1 MQQVH
6 AKKFLGQ
13 HFLTDLNVARR
24 IAETLTQG
32 PVLEIGPGMGVL
44 TQFLLKNPDIDLT
57 AIELDRES
65 VAYLKEWYP
74 ELKLIEGDF
83 LKLDL
88 NKLYPEGEFCVIGN
102 YPYNISSQIFFKV
115 LDYKDRI
122 PVCSGMIQK
131 EVAERLASRPGKK
144 AYGILSVLLQ
154 AWYDIEY
161 LFTVD
166 EHVFNPPPKVKSAV
180 VRLCRNSR
188 HELGCDE
195 ALFKTVVK
203 TAFNQRRKQMRNSL
217 QGIVGKGNPIL
228 NNEIFTKRPEQ
239 LSVEEFINL
248 TKLIDLLDVS
258 DKTED
263 TLEGFLKIDIQEDE
277 EMEEIEM
284 SSRYIQTDDSIV
296 ANSNFLKEN
305 FEVEPVNFI
314 LKNNILV
321 TTRDVDLESFN
332 ETVKKMF
339 VNTRNFPS
347 GYHVLVALMETRVE
361 KDADLIED
369 TTDMITALSGEIN
382 ATDQVDE
389 DVLIQIKDLQEKVTV
404 IRQNIMECG
413 VRGVLV
419 LLVAAAK
426 MDKQRVISN
435 LLKCDFFP
443 EELQPRLTMVIKDI
457 NSLFDYTRFGFDRLD
472 YLQDTFLGLVNI
484 EQNKIIKIFTVI
496 NIIFLPP
503 TLIASMFGMNFL
515 DVPKMGWIKGFGF
528 TLVLMIIFNALILL
542 IFKKK
547 KWL

>member
-1 MQQVH
+1 MSELRIFYKDNEKIKV
-6 AKKFLGQ
+6 AK
-13 HFLTDLNVARR
+13 TISA
-24 IAETLTQG
+24 
-32 PVLEIGPGMGVL
+32 
-44 TQFLLKNPDIDLT
+44 LK
-57 AIELDRES
+57 ELD
-65 VAYLKEWYP
+65 K
-74 ELKLIEGDF
+74 
-83 LKLDL
+83 
-88 NKLYPEGEFCVIGN
+88 
-102 YPYNISSQIFFKV
+102 
-115 LDYKDRI
+115 KDI
-122 PVCSGMIQK
+122 I
-131 EVAERLASRPGKK
+131 
-144 AYGILSVLLQ
+144 
-154 AWYDIEY
+154 W
-161 LFTVD
+161 
-166 EHVFNPPPKVKSAV
+166 
-180 VRLCRNSR
+180 
-188 HELGCDE
+188 
-195 ALFKTVVK
+195 
-203 TAFNQRRKQMRNSL
+203 
-217 QGIVGKGNPIL
+217 
-228 NNEIFTKRPEQ
+228 
-239 LSVEEFINL
+239 
-248 TKLIDLLDVS
+248 IDLLDVS

-389 DVLIQIKDLQEKVTV
+389 DVLIQIKDLQEKVTI
-404 IRQNIMECG
+404 IRQNI
-413 VRGVLV
+413 
-419 LLVAAAK
+419 

-515 DVPKMGWIKGFGF
+515 DVPKMGWIPG
-528 TLVLMIIFNALILL
+528 
-542 IFKKK
+542 
-547 KWL
+547 